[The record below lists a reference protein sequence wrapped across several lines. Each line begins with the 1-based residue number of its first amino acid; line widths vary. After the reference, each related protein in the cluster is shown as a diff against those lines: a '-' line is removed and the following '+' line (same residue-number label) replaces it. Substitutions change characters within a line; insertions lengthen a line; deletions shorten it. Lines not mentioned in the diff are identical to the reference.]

1 MPRII
6 IEATHINPD
15 VCFECGAPATER
27 HHVVPASLGGTKTIP
42 LCGECHAKVHDVS
55 GRRRNKLRDLTKNS
69 LEKRKEQLAKD
80 GFFVSKS
87 GNVRTHF
94 GREKG
99 ADLSAA
105 NTASVESKKL
115 AAKEWREK
123 SVGYQW
129 VKRQLQEG
137 KSRKEIIEEFNE
149 KRDARVEGFCT
160 AKGGPLTKATLS
172 LWASEIENEGI
183 ERGVTDVTAL
193 NANIESFTEKQS
205 SLTKCSRPSVEEKKR
220 RKQEWLQNSE
230 ASKYVRNLFGSYKT
244 RYLLAGEKI
253 KLFNQRYELIDG
265 NKIANRAQ
273 WAVLAKDLGFSG
285 IPTGGYEMTEF
296 LYEWAIKSSNGSVD
310 AKIVERKKHNMVEGY
325 VILPTSV
332 EIDLLEL
339 HTWWSFLDGLALD
352 GIITKSSNDGDLPTY
367 RFVSREVVD
376 KILRD
381 MDE

>member
-376 KILRD
+376 KILKD
-381 MDE
+381 LAE

>member
-172 LWASEIENEGI
+172 LGASEIENEGI

-376 KILRD
+376 KILKD
-381 MDE
+381 LAE

>member
-310 AKIVERKKHNMVEGY
+310 AKIVEREKHNMVEGY

>member
-105 NTASVESKKL
+105 NAASVESKKL

-296 LYEWAIKSSNGSVD
+296 LYEWAIKSSKDLVE
-310 AKIVERKKHNMVEGY
+310 ARIVERIRYNEVEGY
-325 VILPTSV
+325 VIYPTSV
-332 EIDLLEL
+332 QIDLLEL
-339 HTWWSFLDGLALD
+339 HTWWSFLDGLTLD
-352 GIITKSSNDGDLPTY
+352 GIITKSSNDGELPTY

-376 KILRD
+376 KILKD
-381 MDE
+381 LAE

>member
-1 MPRII
+1 MSRTI
-6 IEATHINPD
+6 IEATHIDPD

-27 HHVVPASLGGTKTIP
+27 HHIVPHSLGGTKTIP
-42 LCGECHAKVHDVS
+42 LCGECHAKIHDVN

-99 ADLSAA
+99 CDLSAA
-105 NTASVESKKL
+105 NAASAESKRQT
-115 AAKEWREK
+115 AREWREK

-129 VKRQLQEG
+129 VMRQLQKG
-137 KSRKEIIEEFNE
+137 KIRNEIIEEFNE
-149 KRDARVEGFCT
+149 MRAAGVEGFCT
-160 AKGGPLTKATLS
+160 AKGGPMTKATLS
-172 LWASEIENEGI
+172 LWAKEIDSEGVE
-183 ERGVTDVTAL
+183 ERVTDVIAP
-193 NANIESFTEKQS
+193 NANIESFTKEQLS
-205 SLTKCSRPSVEEKKR
+205 STKRYRPSVEEKKL

-230 ASKYVRNLFGSYKT
+230 ACKYVRRLFESYKT
-244 RYLLAGEKI
+244 RYLLASEKI
-253 KLFNQRYELIDG
+253 ELFNQRYELING

-273 WAVLAKDLGFSG
+273 WAALAKDLGFSG
-285 IPTGGYEMTEF
+285 IPTGSYEKTEF

-310 AKIVERKKHNMVEGY
+310 AKIVEREKYNMVEGY

-332 EIDLLEL
+332 EIDLMEL

-352 GIITKSSNDGDLPTY
+352 GIITKSSKDGDLPSY
-367 RFVSREVVD
+367 RFISKEVVE
-376 KILRD
+376 KILKD
-381 MDE
+381 MEA

>member
-332 EIDLLEL
+332 KIDLLEL

-376 KILRD
+376 KILKD
-381 MDE
+381 LAE

>member
-87 GNVRTHF
+87 GRVCTKF

-99 ADLSAA
+99 CDTSAA
-105 NTASVESKKL
+105 SAASAESKKQ
-115 AAKEWREK
+115 AAREWKEK
-123 SVGYQW
+123 SAGYQW
-129 VKRQLQEG
+129 VKRQLQKG

-149 KRDARVEGFCT
+149 KRDARVEGFST
-160 AKGGPLTKATLS
+160 SNGAALSAGVLSRWAK
-172 LWASEIENEGI
+172 EIENEGI

-220 RKQEWLQNSE
+220 KKQEWLQNSE

-273 WAVLAKDLGFSG
+273 WAALAKDLGFSG

-325 VILPTSV
+325 VILPTNV

-376 KILRD
+376 KILKD
-381 MDE
+381 LAE